1 MTTTEPSIEAVKRR
15 PLWRRFAAFVFRW
28 TYRTIGTLT
37 ILAGLFVLAS
47 RTELVHN
54 WLRDTLLGL
63 ANDALEG
70 KINADDIRIDIFH
83 GIVLDRPVLT
93 AAGTTVLSADRI
105 SVSYDLAALFVR
117 VAAVNEVR
125 IVKPDIRI
133 IRRADSV
140 WNITKIVK
148 PSPDTTTSAPPDGTL
163 LIRSLYI
170 TDGAITVNDRTT
182 PVSDGTWFDPTH
194 QKIRDLY
201 LHLAA
206 RIHLSRNDAAIAI
219 NGLSFKSEYD
229 ALNIEDLKAVIR
241 TSDEGVDI
249 QSLHLVN
256 ARNDIALSAKMNGVN
271 LLDGFSDSLFADHP
285 LVATLNAER
294 VYGPDLHYFIAD
306 VDLADSYG
314 LTGLATYRGNRID
327 VDDLRLTAGDGIVNG
342 RVTVDELYGARPL
355 RVDIEVKNSSARYA
369 DVKRRLKFVP
379 LPDLPF
385 LTKTTLEYVHL
396 TGHPDDSLWFEVH
409 GQDRPGRVDGEMTL
423 YLSKPTLGYEVDM
436 KIGRGDLSVFSD
448 SSMRTDLNGRVMMVG
463 SGVTLQ
469 DLAGTTQIE
478 LDRSMFLG
486 RDIRTFRTM
495 IRGDGA
501 GVISIDTV
509 FADLTPFGKDTTSWM
524 DLDESLRQTVALS
537 GLFNASDTARL
548 RYSANINMTRLDLVR
563 LLDDQSMPHRVSGTI
578 AVDAEGIELD
588 KIFGTMSAR
597 ITQFAMADRAMMPF
611 AVDVESRRVEYQRLF
626 ELTSSFGSA
635 RLIGTYQPSAL
646 IDAIVTSVGA
656 ISHNVERRIKHLVR
670 GDVGAPASPI
680 AMQPMEVRVSI
691 DLDETSILNLFLPD
705 AVLSGSALIK
715 GMVTTSADHIETT
728 FDNFDF
734 EYFTF
739 TSDSLTIYTDP
750 MAVSA
755 GYRINGLATVP
766 KLEWMRLKGACDSLI
781 MINEDRLIR
790 PRIEMMAMPDTMS
803 ISASTGL
810 NALVM
815 SVAARMQTLD
825 NEAILYLD
833 SAYVNIDRAKGL
845 EWRLIRPSIITVV
858 DRIAHI
864 QDLAVQRPWA
874 ETVTITGFVSDSIF
888 RGAVIRVDNFPLR
901 DIPKFAELDAEH
913 PVRLV
918 DGLVTDAVVTIN
930 GTYDAPEISAK
941 VNAQDLRY
949 NSAPIGTMQVD
960 MQHRDRTISG
970 TAYIDDPTM
979 KTDNRTLALKVNA
992 LPLDIAFKQVD
1003 QRLVDNKPIDIEL
1016 TARKLTLAAIE
1027 PFLPAVER
1035 VRGSADAS
1043 IAIKGTT
1050 PTDISLSGQGK
1061 FEKASFLAS
1070 STNMVY
1076 NADGVMHLQDSYLI
1090 LDTINVRNVER
1101 DLRGG
1106 TAIASGVVVFDG
1118 LRVDSVDFKVT
1129 TPNKTG
1135 IAVMNMASQARSP
1148 DIYGDLIVRS
1158 GNRPIRM
1165 YGKLDSPRLV
1175 GDVVVR
1181 YSDIVFPK
1189 ERSTTKARYTTFTYE
1204 RHDSKRFDQET
1215 LIEKASRS
1223 RGVQREQPE
1232 RSPTDSLGTVQTAVA
1247 SAIQQIL
1254 EPSSEEFIDV
1264 LEYDLDIYLEG
1275 RTLLTMIFGT
1285 FEILVADLELVDL
1298 KEPLTFTGRFGNNS
1312 TNMRGKV
1319 RVKEG
1324 ASTYKFYKPFL
1335 TSGILNFTSG
1345 GMTNPGLDLKAVYE
1359 DRRIVP
1365 GTENDMEE
1373 YKVELTITGTKQK
1386 PRIAYRVWRRN
1397 REVVGDSAKVAGD
1410 ALMLILVGK
1419 TQDELMSSGEGD
1431 LVGQVNAAMS
1441 AVATSALSDLVS
1453 GIPMIQN
1460 AQLDVGSDISQSRLT
1475 LSGQLFGDVSYR
1487 VSGQI
1492 SDFSGNSTFTISV
1505 PLSVLADQ
1513 EMLRLF
1519 RLDLSQTLNN
1529 SPNITRQT
1537 RLWEIKLGARL
1548 P

>member
-1 MTTTEPSIEAVKRR
+1 MTNTEPSNEAVKRR

-28 TYRTIGTLT
+28 TYRAIGTFT

-47 RTELVHN
+47 RTDVVHD
-54 WLRDTLLGL
+54 WLKTTLLNL

-70 KINADDIRIDIFH
+70 KVYADDVRIDIFH
-83 GIVLDRPVLT
+83 GIVLERPVLT
-93 AAGTTVLSADRI
+93 ANGTTVLTADRL

-117 VAAVNEVR
+117 VAAINEVR
-125 IVKPDIRI
+125 LVHPDIRV
-133 IRRADSV
+133 IRTADSV
-140 WNITKIVK
+140 WNVSKIAK
-148 PSPDTTTSAPPDGTL
+148 PSADTTTSAPPDGTL
-163 LIRSLYI
+163 LVRSLYI
-170 TDGAITVNDRTT
+170 TNGKITINDRLT
-182 PVSDGTWFDPTH
+182 PKGDGSWFDPTH
-194 QKIRDLY
+194 QRITDLNV
-201 LHLAA
+201 HLAA
-206 RIHLSRNDAAIAI
+206 RVHLAKNDAAVAI
-219 NGLSFKSEYD
+219 NGLSFKSDD
-229 ALNIEDLKAVIR
+229 APFVIEDLKAVIR

-249 QSLHLVN
+249 QSLRLIN
-256 ARNDIALSAKMNGVN
+256 ARNDVAISAKMQCVN
-271 LLDGFSDSLFADHP
+271 LLKGFSDTLFATHP
-285 LVATLNAER
+285 LVAMIEADK
-294 VYGPDLHYFIAD
+294 VYGPDLHYFIHD
-306 VDLADSYG
+306 INLADSYG
-314 LTGLATYRGNRID
+314 MIGVATYRGNRID
-327 VDDLRLTAGDGIVNG
+327 VDDLRLTAGDAIVNG

-385 LTKTTLEYVHL
+385 LTRTTIDYVHL

-409 GQDRPGRVDGEMTL
+409 GADRPGRVDGEMTL
-423 YLSKPTLGYEVDM
+423 YLAKPTLGYDVDM
-436 KIGRGDLSVFSD
+436 KISSGDLSVFSD
-448 SSMRTDLNGRVMMVG
+448 STMRTHLNGRVMMVG

-469 DLAGTTQIE
+469 ELSGTTQIE
-478 LDRSMFLG
+478 LERSEFLG
-486 RDIRTFRTM
+486 RGIRSFRTL
-495 IRGDGA
+495 IRGDGH
-501 GVISIDTV
+501 GVISVDTL
-509 FADLTPFGKDTTSWM
+509 FADLTPFEQDTTLWM
-524 DLDESLRQTVALS
+524 DLDESLRQTIALN
-537 GLFNASDTARL
+537 GTLNAADTARFRYTTNMSL
-548 RYSANINMTRLDLVR
+548 RRIDLGR
-563 LLDDQSMPHRVSGTI
+563 LLKDPSFPHRVTGEIS
-578 AVDAEGIELD
+578 VDAEGIELD
-588 KIFGTMSAR
+588 KIFGTASAR
-597 ITQFAMADRAMMPF
+597 ISQFALADRALMPF
-611 AVDVESRRVEYQRLF
+611 TVDIDSRRVEFQRLF
-626 ELTSSFGSA
+626 ELTSTFGSV
-635 RLIGTYQPSAL
+635 RLIGDFEPTAV

-656 ISHNVERRIKHLVR
+656 IQHNVERRIKHLVR
-670 GDVGAPASPI
+670 GEVGAPASPI
-680 AMQPMEVRVSI
+680 AMTPMEMRVTI
-691 DLDETSILNLFLPD
+691 DLDETSILNLFIPD
-705 AVLSGSALIK
+705 AVMSGSALIK
-715 GMVTTSADHIETT
+715 GLVVTSADHIESR
-728 FDNFDF
+728 FENIDF
-734 EYFTF
+734 EYFTLA
-739 TSDSLTIYTDP
+739 TDSLAIYTDP
-750 MAVSA
+750 MTASA
-755 GYRINGLATVP
+755 SYRVHHIATEP
-766 KLEWMRLKGACDSLI
+766 KLEWMSVKGACDSLI
-781 MINEDRLIR
+781 MINEDRLIG
-790 PRIEMMAMPDTMS
+790 PRIDLTAMPDTLA

-810 NALVM
+810 NDLLF
-815 SVAARMQTLD
+815 SVSARMQALD
-825 NEAILYLD
+825 QESILHLD
-833 SAYVNIDRAKGL
+833 SAYVNIDREKGL
-845 EWRLIRPSIITVV
+845 EWRLIRPSTISVSN
-858 DRIAHI
+858 RIAHI
-864 QDLAVQRPWA
+864 QELAVQRPWA

-888 RGAVIRVDNFPLR
+888 KGAVVRVDNFPLR
-901 DIPKFAELDAEH
+901 DIPKFAELDPEH

-918 DGLVTDAVVTIN
+918 DGLMTEAVITIN
-930 GTYDAPEISAK
+930 GTYEAPEIVANVK
-941 VNAQDLRY
+941 AQDLRY

-960 MQHRDRTISG
+960 MKHVDRNITG
-970 TAYIDDPTM
+970 TAVIVDPTM
-979 KTDNRTLALKVNA
+979 KENNRTLALKVNA
-992 LPLDIAFKQVD
+992 LPLDVAFASVK
-1003 QRLVDNKPIDIEL
+1003 QRLVDDRPIDIEMS
-1016 TARKLTLAAIE
+1016 AQKLTLAAIE

-1035 VRGSADAS
+1035 VRGTADAS

-1050 PTDISLSGQGK
+1050 PTDIDLSGEGRFQN
-1061 FEKASFLAS
+1061 ASFLAS
-1070 STNMVY
+1070 STNLVY
-1076 NADGVMHLQDSYLI
+1076 QADGVMHLKDSYLI

-1106 TAIASGVVVFDG
+1106 AAVASGVVVFDG
-1118 LRVDSVDFKVT
+1118 LAVDSMDFKVT
-1129 TPNKTG
+1129 TPSKTG
-1135 IAVMNMASQARSP
+1135 IAVMNMSSQARSP
-1148 DIYGDLIVRS
+1148 DIYGDLVIRS
-1158 GNRPIRM
+1158 GKEPIRL
-1165 YGKLDSPRLV
+1165 YGKLTSPRLV
-1175 GDVVVR
+1175 GDIVVR
-1181 YSDIVFPK
+1181 YSDIIFPK
-1189 ERSTTKARYTTFTYE
+1189 ERSATKARYTSFTYE
-1204 RHDSKRFDQET
+1204 RHDSKRFDQES
-1215 LIEKASRS
+1215 LIEKAARSRS
-1223 RGVQREQPE
+1223 PQIEDAE
-1232 RSPTDSLGTVQTAVA
+1232 RAKPDSLGTMQSALA

-1285 FEILVADLELVDL
+1285 FEILVADLELVDI

-1335 TSGILNFTSG
+1335 TSGTLNFTSG

-1386 PRIAYRVWRRN
+1386 PRISYRVWRRN